1 MPSLLRPSPP
11 RRARTE
17 IAPAMSP
24 FEHSHSRVETLKSGW
39 LDTYDPLSVAHEQGH
54 DALDYF
60 SLPRECDRD
69 VEILG
74 EGFSFDRRDARDAI
88 RASEPLQQLLM
99 RSGKY
104 AQHSHSVPTTP
115 LGHPATRRRAGG
127 ARHQEGSHPPSS
139 AALAVALQQQ
149 LYSRPGLQRA
159 STAPDLSPPSSTGV
173 TPTQASQNESQSR
186 IKVKVR
192 TQTTG
197 DIRAFR
203 FPPAGMDTTLSAL
216 ANRACVDVAHA
227 TLHVSTSPPGLWE
240 SWDAI
245 AIANDAELEARL
257 RDAHGTLRLVA
268 VPRPIASH

>member
-1 MPSLLRPSPP
+1 
-11 RRARTE
+11 
-17 IAPAMSP
+17 MSP
-24 FEHSHSRVETLKSGW
+24 FEHSHSRGETLKSGW
-39 LDTYDPLSVAHEQGH
+39 LDTYDPLSVAHEQGR

-74 EGFSFDRRDARDAI
+74 EGFSFDHRDARDAI
-88 RASEPLQQLLM
+88 RASEPLHQLLM
-99 RSGKY
+99 RSGKF

-115 LGHPATRRRAGG
+115 LGHPSMRRRAGG
-127 ARHQEGSHPPSS
+127 ARHHEGSHPPSS

-149 LYSRPGLQRA
+149 FCTRPGLHRA

-173 TPTQASQNESQSR
+173 TPTQALQDASRSR

-203 FPPAGMDTTLSAL
+203 FPPTGTDTTLSAL
-216 ANRACVDVAHA
+216 ASRASVDVARA
-227 TLHVSTSPPGLWE
+227 TLHVSTSPPGRWE
-240 SWDAI
+240 SWDSMAI
-245 AIANDAELEARL
+245 ADDAELETRL
-257 RDAHGTLRLVA
+257 REAQGTLRLVA